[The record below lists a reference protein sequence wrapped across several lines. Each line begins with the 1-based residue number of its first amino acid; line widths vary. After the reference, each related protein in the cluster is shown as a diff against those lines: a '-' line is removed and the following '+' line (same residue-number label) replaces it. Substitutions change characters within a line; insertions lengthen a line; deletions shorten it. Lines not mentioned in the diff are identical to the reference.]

1 MVLKYKIDSSFLEEH
16 NEEDDLTINFNPKTA
31 SDADFKSFMTW
42 CYLERKKSD
51 NYINDKIDGLE
62 QKVRDVEGAL
72 EVKDQEISELDGK
85 NKTLEE
91 KVNDLTKQVK
101 TLIEQLM
108 PEIDNRVLE
117 LERYTRGFNL
127 RFYNFPEEIN
137 NQRKEDCKAKLQ
149 NKLASVGLPNI
160 KIENAHRVG
169 PYNPQAKGPRGIIAR
184 FHERPE
190 KKQVL
195 AKRTQL
201 YAAGCPVFDDLC
213 KQDLMAKAEHAEA
226 MKAIW
231 SPTNRTYF
239 SRGRW
244 YVNGRPYTPVPAA
257 AADSHT
263 PVIAAN
269 SRTV

>member
-16 NEEDDLTINFNPKTA
+16 DEDDDLTITFNPKTA

-51 NYINDKIDGLE
+51 VYLNNRIDVLEHNLQDVETALGAKDGEINDLNDKNTALE
-62 QKVRDVEGAL
+62 QRVIHL
-72 EVKDQEISELDGK
+72 E
-85 NKTLEE
+85 T
-91 KVNDLTKQVK
+91 QVK
-101 TLIEQLM
+101 TLLEQLM

-137 NQRKEDCKAKLQ
+137 NHRKEDCKAKLL
-149 NKLASVGLPNI
+149 NKLTSVGLPNV

-169 PYNPQAKGPRGIIAR
+169 PYDPHAKGPRGIIAW

-213 KQDLMAKAEHAEA
+213 KKDLIAKAQHADA

-257 AADSHT
+257 VPDT
-263 PVIAAN
+263 PVAAEDT
-269 SRTV
+269 RTV